1 MALPTSHDVSGY
13 IKTIEK
19 TIENKTG
26 VLMNPLKQTLQTYI
40 KTLHAK
46 GASKDYELAS
56 VMKKRDN
63 NWYYELKFSCGA
75 TMTDEAN
82 YHVPG
87 TPTLTSDSFSYCP
100 FCGKPLNNPTMK
112 GT

>member
-1 MALPTSHDVSGY
+1 MTKNCS
-13 IKTIEK
+13 ITF
-19 TIENKTG
+19 
-26 VLMNPLKQTLQTYI
+26 MN
-40 KTLHAK
+40 
-46 GASKDYELAS
+46 DYW
-56 VMKKRDN
+56 RDE
-63 NWYYELKFSCGA
+63 NWYYELRFSCGA

-87 TPTLTSDSFSYCP
+87 TPTLTSNSFSYCP